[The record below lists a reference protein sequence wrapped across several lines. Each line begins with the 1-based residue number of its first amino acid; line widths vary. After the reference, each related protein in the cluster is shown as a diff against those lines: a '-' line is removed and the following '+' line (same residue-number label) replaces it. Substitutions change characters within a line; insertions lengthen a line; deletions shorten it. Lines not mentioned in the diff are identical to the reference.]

1 MSTTEITM
9 QPDTSHLVLNLE
21 DKIEYPKAG
30 ILSQVLTQD
39 AHSQYTLFCLSA
51 GTSIAEHTST
61 RNATIHVLEGQGEL
75 TLEGHNIS
83 LEPNVFVLMPANAPH
98 ALQAKENLAFLLVL
112 SEPAKS
118 IDSTK

>member
-1 MSTTEITM
+1 MSIPELTIE
-9 QPDTSHLVLNLE
+9 PENLHLVLNLK

-39 AHSQYTLFCLSA
+39 AHSQYTLFCLPA

-61 RNATIHVLEGQGEL
+61 RNATIHVLEGQGQL
-75 TLEGHNIS
+75 TLDGHNIS

-112 SEPAKS
+112 SESAKPL
-118 IDSTK
+118 DSTK